1 MPQVATPPVQRSSCT
16 EDDVFKSV
24 ATPQIPPWPN
34 PAGGKQQ
41 GQAQPLKDEE
51 SVAIPQIPPW
61 PNPAGGKQQGE
72 APPAG
77 LMLVPPWPDDAAV
90 EEQRVMERHLHLE
103 YEARTGKLPRP
114 PEELLAGATTQQQ
127 LAELLA
133 SEQVADELSAGGE
146 LARTILLERFQAL
159 PME

>member
-1 MPQVATPPVQRSSCT
+1 M
-16 EDDVFKSV
+16 
-24 ATPQIPPWPN
+24 
-34 PAGGKQQ
+34 
-41 GQAQPLKDEE
+41 
-51 SVAIPQIPPW
+51 AIPQIPPW

-127 LAELLA
+127 PAELLA